1 MNIKY
6 HNPSDNI
13 LLETSNTY
21 DAIKLLNDAIIKL
34 ILVVDIDNKLVGTI
48 TDGDIRRSLIQ
59 SNDLNIASTVIMNAE
74 PRFVKK
80 SNESDLDS
88 MISKYNLPVILT
100 DNESR
105 VLNICTYE
113 TEDIV
118 EKHTNLTLIMAG
130 GRGERLMPLTSN
142 TPKPMLPVNN
152 KPIIHRIIDNSK
164 SHGFT
169 NISISV
175 NYKSEQLID
184 FFKDG
189 NDFGVAINYIHEN
202 EPLGTAG
209 ALSLLNFKNLNEPVI
224 VINGDILTSVNLSQ
238 LLDFHNNSG
247 KDITMCAANY
257 NVAVPYGTIQVD
269 GTTITDI
276 IEKPLKS
283 YLINAGI
290 YVINPNIIKKM
301 QPNVKIDMTTLIG
314 QYVSDRNVSIYPLHE
329 SWIDI
334 GSPEDYEKAQK

>member
-6 HNPSDNI
+6 HNPSNNI

-34 ILVVDIDNKLVGTI
+34 ILIVDIDNKLVGTI

-59 SNDLNIASTVIMNAE
+59 SNDLNISSTVIMNAK
-74 PRFVKK
+74 PRFVRK
-80 SNESDLDS
+80 SNENDLDS

-100 DNESR
+100 DNENR
-105 VLNICTYE
+105 VLNICAYE
-113 TEDIV
+113 TEGIV
-118 EKHTNLTLIMAG
+118 KKNTNLTLIMAG

-189 NDFGVAINYIHEN
+189 KDFGVVINYIHEN

-209 ALSLLNFKNLNEPVI
+209 ALSLLDFKSLNEPVI
-224 VINGDILTSVNLSQ
+224 VINGDILASVNLSQ
-238 LLDFHNNSG
+238 LLDFHNNSD

-276 IEKPLKS
+276 VEKPLKS

-301 QPNVKIDMTTLIG
+301 KPNIKIDMTTLIG

-329 SWIDI
+329 RWIDI
-334 GSPEDYEKAQK
+334 GSHEDYEKAQK